1 MESREVR
8 CTCGRTLRL
17 STPLLRCE
25 GCGRNVFYDDSE
37 RRRHR
42 TSVAVTT
49 VLMLAAFGLVA
60 YLFIE
65 MVAVPFFPR

>member
-1 MESREVR
+1 
-8 CTCGRTLRL
+8 
-17 STPLLRCE
+17 
-25 GCGRNVFYDDSE
+25 VFYDDSE